1 MADKSGTYCN
11 VTIIENEHGFY
22 VPLLERTFSS
32 LTDACKAIDAHL
44 AKPKEIV
51 IETVDQAAAEA
62 SDQDNGI
69 PLPEPKPVR
78 RSGRRM

>member
-1 MADKSGTYCN
+1 MADKSGTYRN

-32 LTDACKAIDAHL
+32 LTDACKAIDAYL

-51 IETVDQAAAEA
+51 VETADQAAPEA
-62 SDQDNGI
+62 IDQGNGM
-69 PLPEPKPVR
+69 PLPDPKPVR
-78 RSGRRM
+78 CSGMRR